1 MMRDSQIAAAAEVE
15 TLYRNLLTAW
25 NEQTAPAMAALF
37 TPEGQVIGFDG
48 SIMNGPDEVATELG
62 RIFADHVTARYVALV
77 RGVQFLRPDVAVLHA
92 AAGMIP
98 PGQIDV
104 NPALNVIQNL
114 VAVQQNGQWRI
125 ALYQNTPAAFHGRP
139 ELRDQMTAEL
149 QAAR

>member
-1 MMRDSQIAAAAEVE
+1 MTTDSQTAAAVE
-15 TLYRNLLTAW
+15 TLYRSLLTAW
-25 NEQTAPAMAALF
+25 NEQNAPAVAALF
-37 TPEGQVIGFDG
+37 MPESQVIGFDG

-62 RIFADHVTARYVALV
+62 RIFADHMTARYVALI
-77 RGVQFLRPDVAVLHA
+77 RGVQFLRPDVAVLYA

-98 PGQIDV
+98 PGQSDV

-114 VAVQQNGQWRI
+114 VVVQQNGQWCV

-149 QAAR
+149 QATR